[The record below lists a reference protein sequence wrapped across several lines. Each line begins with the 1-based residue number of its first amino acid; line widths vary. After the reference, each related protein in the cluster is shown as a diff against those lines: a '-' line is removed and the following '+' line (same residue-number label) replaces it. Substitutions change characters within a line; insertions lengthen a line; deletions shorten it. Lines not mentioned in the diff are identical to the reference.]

1 MKTWKE
7 VSVHTGQEIDEDAP
21 ANAAGG
27 GAIAGLG
34 VDHPDYPGSGEP
46 GKKKK
51 KNTLIDGRSK
61 AYKEHRK
68 RLEAA
73 RIKRQEAA
81 RKSKFVEGIV
91 DDMSEFGIEDH
102 IEVDLDENFQ
112 RKIKKFIDDI
122 EFDRKRM
129 TTSGQESLDKLI
141 KAKDIKDAR
150 DAFDDLYGYE
160 YDRVDS
166 LSQKQMV
173 KIGKALGMKI

>member
-61 AYKEHRK
+61 AYKEHRR

-81 RKSKFVEGIV
+81 RKSKFVEDIV
-91 DDMSEFGIEDH
+91 DNISEFGIEEH
-102 IEVDLDENFQ
+102 IDE
-112 RKIKKFIDDI
+112 
-122 EFDRKRM
+122 
-129 TTSGQESLDKLI
+129 T
-141 KAKDIKDAR
+141 
-150 DAFDDLYGYE
+150 
-160 YDRVDS
+160 V
-166 LSQKQMV
+166 
-173 KIGKALGMKI
+173 

>member
-68 RLEAA
+68 RLEAS
-73 RIKRQEAA
+73 RIKRQESA

-91 DDMSEFGIEDH
+91 DNISEFGIEEH
-102 IEVDLDENFQ
+102 IDE
-112 RKIKKFIDDI
+112 
-122 EFDRKRM
+122 
-129 TTSGQESLDKLI
+129 T
-141 KAKDIKDAR
+141 
-150 DAFDDLYGYE
+150 
-160 YDRVDS
+160 V
-166 LSQKQMV
+166 
-173 KIGKALGMKI
+173 

>member
-7 VSVHTGQEIDEDAP
+7 VSIHTGQEIDEDAP
-21 ANAAGG
+21 ANAVGG

-51 KNTLIDGRSK
+51 KRDTLIDGRSK

-81 RKSKFVEGIV
+81 QRKSKFAESVLDG
-91 DDMSEFGIEDH
+91 MSEFGIEKH
-102 IEVDLDENFQ
+102 IEDET
-112 RKIKKFIDDI
+112 I
-122 EFDRKRM
+122 
-129 TTSGQESLDKLI
+129 
-141 KAKDIKDAR
+141 
-150 DAFDDLYGYE
+150 
-160 YDRVDS
+160 
-166 LSQKQMV
+166 
-173 KIGKALGMKI
+173 

>member
-21 ANAAGG
+21 ANAVGG
-27 GAIAGLG
+27 GAIAGAG

-61 AYKEHRK
+61 AYKEHRR

-81 RKSKFVEGIV
+81 RKSKFVEDIV
-91 DDMSEFGIEDH
+91 DNISEFGIEEH
-102 IEVDLDENFQ
+102 IDE
-112 RKIKKFIDDI
+112 
-122 EFDRKRM
+122 
-129 TTSGQESLDKLI
+129 T
-141 KAKDIKDAR
+141 
-150 DAFDDLYGYE
+150 
-160 YDRVDS
+160 V
-166 LSQKQMV
+166 
-173 KIGKALGMKI
+173 

>member
-61 AYKEHRK
+61 AYKEHRR

-81 RKSKFVEGIV
+81 KKSKFVEGIV
-91 DDMSEFGIEDH
+91 DNISEFGIEEH
-102 IEVDLDENFQ
+102 VDE
-112 RKIKKFIDDI
+112 
-122 EFDRKRM
+122 
-129 TTSGQESLDKLI
+129 T
-141 KAKDIKDAR
+141 
-150 DAFDDLYGYE
+150 
-160 YDRVDS
+160 V
-166 LSQKQMV
+166 
-173 KIGKALGMKI
+173 

>member
-51 KNTLIDGRSK
+51 KRDTLIDGRSK

-81 RKSKFVEGIV
+81 KKSKVVEGIV
-91 DDMSEFGIEDH
+91 DNISEFGIEEH
-102 IEVDLDENFQ
+102 IDE
-112 RKIKKFIDDI
+112 
-122 EFDRKRM
+122 
-129 TTSGQESLDKLI
+129 T
-141 KAKDIKDAR
+141 
-150 DAFDDLYGYE
+150 
-160 YDRVDS
+160 V
-166 LSQKQMV
+166 
-173 KIGKALGMKI
+173 

>member
-1 MKTWKE
+1 MNKWKKVDIHSGE
-7 VSVHTGQEIDEDAP
+7 EMDEDAP

-61 AYKEHRK
+61 AYKEHRR

-91 DDMSEFGIEDH
+91 DDMSEFGIEEH
-102 IEVDLDENFQ
+102 IDE
-112 RKIKKFIDDI
+112 
-122 EFDRKRM
+122 
-129 TTSGQESLDKLI
+129 T
-141 KAKDIKDAR
+141 
-150 DAFDDLYGYE
+150 
-160 YDRVDS
+160 V
-166 LSQKQMV
+166 
-173 KIGKALGMKI
+173 

>member
-61 AYKEHRK
+61 AYKEHRR

-81 RKSKFVEGIV
+81 RKSKFVEGNV
-91 DDMSEFGIEDH
+91 DDMSESGSDEH
-102 IEVDLDENFQ
+102 LDE
-112 RKIKKFIDDI
+112 
-122 EFDRKRM
+122 
-129 TTSGQESLDKLI
+129 T
-141 KAKDIKDAR
+141 
-150 DAFDDLYGYE
+150 
-160 YDRVDS
+160 V
-166 LSQKQMV
+166 
-173 KIGKALGMKI
+173 

>member
-21 ANAAGG
+21 ANAVGG

-61 AYKEHRK
+61 AYKEHRR

-91 DDMSEFGIEDH
+91 DDMSEFGIEEH
-102 IEVDLDENFQ
+102 IDE
-112 RKIKKFIDDI
+112 
-122 EFDRKRM
+122 
-129 TTSGQESLDKLI
+129 T
-141 KAKDIKDAR
+141 
-150 DAFDDLYGYE
+150 
-160 YDRVDS
+160 V
-166 LSQKQMV
+166 
-173 KIGKALGMKI
+173 

>member
-21 ANAAGG
+21 ANAVGG
-27 GAIAGLG
+27 GAIAGAG

-61 AYKEHRK
+61 AYKEHRR

-91 DDMSEFGIEDH
+91 DDMSEFGIEEH
-102 IEVDLDENFQ
+102 IDE
-112 RKIKKFIDDI
+112 
-122 EFDRKRM
+122 
-129 TTSGQESLDKLI
+129 T
-141 KAKDIKDAR
+141 
-150 DAFDDLYGYE
+150 
-160 YDRVDS
+160 V
-166 LSQKQMV
+166 
-173 KIGKALGMKI
+173 

>member
-51 KNTLIDGRSK
+51 KNTLIDGISK
-61 AYKEHRK
+61 AYKEHRR

-81 RKSKFVEGIV
+81 RKSKFVEDIV
-91 DDMSEFGIEDH
+91 DNISEFGIEEH
-102 IEVDLDENFQ
+102 IDE
-112 RKIKKFIDDI
+112 
-122 EFDRKRM
+122 
-129 TTSGQESLDKLI
+129 T
-141 KAKDIKDAR
+141 
-150 DAFDDLYGYE
+150 
-160 YDRVDS
+160 V
-166 LSQKQMV
+166 
-173 KIGKALGMKI
+173 

>member
-61 AYKEHRK
+61 AYKEHRR

-91 DDMSEFGIEDH
+91 DDMSEFGIEEH
-102 IEVDLDENFQ
+102 IDET
-112 RKIKKFIDDI
+112 I
-122 EFDRKRM
+122 
-129 TTSGQESLDKLI
+129 
-141 KAKDIKDAR
+141 
-150 DAFDDLYGYE
+150 
-160 YDRVDS
+160 
-166 LSQKQMV
+166 
-173 KIGKALGMKI
+173 

>member
-21 ANAAGG
+21 TNAVGG
-27 GAIAGLG
+27 GAIAGVG

-61 AYKEHRK
+61 AYKEHRR

-81 RKSKFVEGIV
+81 RKSKFVEDIV
-91 DDMSEFGIEDH
+91 DNISEFGIEEH
-102 IEVDLDENFQ
+102 IDE
-112 RKIKKFIDDI
+112 
-122 EFDRKRM
+122 
-129 TTSGQESLDKLI
+129 T
-141 KAKDIKDAR
+141 
-150 DAFDDLYGYE
+150 
-160 YDRVDS
+160 V
-166 LSQKQMV
+166 
-173 KIGKALGMKI
+173 

>member
-91 DDMSEFGIEDH
+91 DDMSESGIEKH
-102 IEVDLDENFQ
+102 IDE
-112 RKIKKFIDDI
+112 
-122 EFDRKRM
+122 
-129 TTSGQESLDKLI
+129 T
-141 KAKDIKDAR
+141 
-150 DAFDDLYGYE
+150 
-160 YDRVDS
+160 V
-166 LSQKQMV
+166 
-173 KIGKALGMKI
+173 

>member
-21 ANAAGG
+21 TNAVGG
-27 GAIAGLG
+27 GAIAGVG

-61 AYKEHRK
+61 AYKEHRR

-81 RKSKFVEGIV
+81 RQSKFVEGMV
-91 DDMSEFGIEDH
+91 DDMAESGIEKH
-102 IEVDLDENFQ
+102 IDE
-112 RKIKKFIDDI
+112 
-122 EFDRKRM
+122 
-129 TTSGQESLDKLI
+129 T
-141 KAKDIKDAR
+141 
-150 DAFDDLYGYE
+150 
-160 YDRVDS
+160 V
-166 LSQKQMV
+166 
-173 KIGKALGMKI
+173 

>member
-1 MKTWKE
+1 MNKWKKVDIRSGE
-7 VSVHTGQEIDEDAP
+7 EMDEDAP

-73 RIKRQEAA
+73 RIKRQESA

-91 DDMSEFGIEDH
+91 DNISEFGIEEH
-102 IEVDLDENFQ
+102 IDE
-112 RKIKKFIDDI
+112 
-122 EFDRKRM
+122 
-129 TTSGQESLDKLI
+129 T
-141 KAKDIKDAR
+141 
-150 DAFDDLYGYE
+150 
-160 YDRVDS
+160 V
-166 LSQKQMV
+166 
-173 KIGKALGMKI
+173 